1 MKKRNYI
8 KIWNAEETLYFHK
21 EDLTNEDEICFV
33 DAGYKIEIVFGSI
46 RLNTYRNSI
55 NRLKELK
62 CIND

>member
-21 EDLTNEDEICFV
+21 EDLTDEDKKCFIN
-33 DAGYKIEIVFGSI
+33 AGYKLEVIIGLIKRSSYI
-46 RLNTYRNSI
+46 NSI

-62 CIND
+62 YIND